1 MDMAGKLAE
10 LRKRAGWSQ
19 EELAARL
26 DVTRQSVS
34 KWESGQSVPDVERIV
49 RMSELFGVTTDYLL
63 KDAAPEGAP
72 VPAAAQNA
80 RRVSRSDAEEA
91 MARRRRAAPILA
103 IATFLCIIS
112 PAALIVLVAVSE
124 WTALA
129 SLTDN
134 AAAGI
139 GLGLLIV
146 LAAAGAAMF
155 LAAGA
160 ATRQDEY
167 LEKEPFALD
176 ADARAAAEAARGEF
190 APRKTHLEIAGT
202 VLCILSALPL
212 FAAVGMGLG
221 DLGMTAAVAA
231 LLVIAGAG
239 AAVLVYSGSCA
250 GAYERL
256 LEEGDFTRARKA
268 KSGKKNAFSAAYWL
282 IVTAVFLYYTFG
294 PRGNGQPQY
303 SWIVWAIGGVLFGA
317 AMAVWRMA
325 ERKE

>member
-72 VPAAAQNA
+72 VPEAAQNA
-80 RRVSRSDAEEA
+80 RRVSRSDAEGA

-112 PAALIVLVAVSE
+112 PAALIVLGAMSE
-124 WTALA
+124 WMRFLFVTENVA
-129 SLTDN
+129 SGL
-134 AAAGI
+134 

-146 LAAAGAAMF
+146 LVAAGVSMF

-160 ATRQDEY
+160 VTRQDEY

-176 ADARAAAEAARGEF
+176 ADAHTAAEAAREKF

-202 VLCILSALPL
+202 VLCILSVLPL
-212 FAAVGMGLG
+212 FAAVGMGFG
-221 DLGMTAAVAA
+221 DLGMTAAVAV

-268 KSGKKNAFSAAYWL
+268 KSGKKNAFSAAYWM

>member
-1 MDMAGKLAE
+1 
-10 LRKRAGWSQ
+10 
-19 EELAARL
+19 
-26 DVTRQSVS
+26 
-34 KWESGQSVPDVERIV
+34 
-49 RMSELFGVTTDYLL
+49 
-63 KDAAPEGAP
+63 
-72 VPAAAQNA
+72 
-80 RRVSRSDAEEA
+80 
-91 MARRRRAAPILA
+91 
-103 IATFLCIIS
+103 
-112 PAALIVLVAVSE
+112 
-124 WTALA
+124 
-129 SLTDN
+129 
-134 AAAGI
+134 
-139 GLGLLIV
+139 
-146 LAAAGAAMF
+146 MF

-160 ATRQDEY
+160 VTRQDEY

-202 VLCILSALPL
+202 VLCILSMLPL

-221 DLGMTAAVAA
+221 DLGMTAAVAV

-268 KSGKKNAFSAAYWL
+268 RSGKKNAFSAAYWL

-294 PRGNGQPQY
+294 PRGNGQPKY